1 MSICQTGSLSTEIL
15 QPGGIP
21 DVDDDHDDDGDGDG
35 DDDDDHDDGD
45 GDHDDDDQS
54 RHVYDA
60 STRKPEIQPT
70 SSQLCN

>member
-1 MSICQTGSLSTEIL
+1 MPAVGRPWPS
-15 QPGGIP
+15 
-21 DVDDDHDDDGDGDG
+21 DYDDDHDDC
-35 DDDDDHDDGD
+35 DDDHDDGD
-45 GDHDDDDQS
+45 GDHDHDDDDQS